1 MSQASESHSANPVP
15 LSEETFRALLET
27 APDAMVIVN
36 EKGLIVLINSQT
48 EQLFG
53 YHRDELV
60 GQPVEVLIP
69 RRFADKH
76 GVHRQSF
83 SESPSVRPMGSGLD
97 LYGLKKNGTEFPVEI
112 SLSPLKTSD
121 EMLVSSAIRDI
132 SERKTAQ
139 EALRSSEARFS
150 GILDIA
156 QDAII
161 SVDETQ
167 RIMLYNQG
175 AEKIFGYASHEV
187 IGQSLDLLL
196 PKNTRGL
203 HREHIEAFAKS
214 PETARRMGE
223 RKAIFGRRKDGSEF
237 PAEASISKLVQGGLT
252 TFTAILRDITDSK
265 AAEEA
270 LRRAHD
276 ELEKRVEERTEQL
289 AKLNAELQEKVADLE
304 RFHDVVVGREL
315 KMMELERQLKKER
328 EQRREDESK

>member
-1 MSQASESHSANPVP
+1 
-15 LSEETFRALLET
+15 
-27 APDAMVIVN
+27 MVIVN
-36 EKGLIVLINSQT
+36 DRGLIVLINSQT
-48 EQLFG
+48 ELLFG
-53 YHRDELV
+53 YRRDELL

-69 RRFADKH
+69 RRFTEKH
-76 GVHRQSF
+76 AVHRSDY
-83 SESPSVRPMGSGLD
+83 SDTPTVRPMGSGLD
-97 LYGLKKNGTEFPVEI
+97 LYGLKKDGTEFPVEI
-112 SLSPLKTSD
+112 SLSPLKTPD
-121 EMLVSSAIRDI
+121 GMLVSSAIRDI

-139 EALRSSEARFS
+139 EALRASEARFS

-167 RIMLYNQG
+167 RITLFNQG

-196 PKNTRGL
+196 PKNSTGV

-237 PAEASISKLVQGGLT
+237 PAEASISKLVQGGRI

-265 AAEEA
+265 GAEEA
-270 LRRAHD
+270 LRQAHD

-289 AKLNAELQEKVADLE
+289 AKLNAELQEKISDLE

-315 KMMELERQLKKER
+315 KMIEMERQLKKER
-328 EQRREDESK
+328 KGEGK